1 MNNCITTETH
11 FSQTIQFDDI
21 KKVKIELLQ
30 IINAIIKRNSWSQ
43 IEAAR
48 VLGIDQPKV
57 SKMKHLYSAGFSLG
71 RLFRFLLRL
80 NCDMNLVINISE
92 DITVC

>member
-1 MNNCITTETH
+1 MNSLITNETR
-11 FSQTIQFDDI
+11 FSQIIQFDNI
-21 KKVKIELLQ
+21 EKVKIELLQ
-30 IINAIIKRNSWSQ
+30 IINAIIERNSWSQ

-57 SKMKHLYSAGFSLG
+57 SKIKHLHSAEFSLG

-80 NCDMNLVINISE
+80 NYNMDLVVNISE